1 MLPSYEHIM
10 NAVTNKFFVT
20 LLKQEEAK
28 NAWNNVGLVSFQ
40 QVTNPIIECH
50 GKVVSAGGMKA
61 RSGPV
66 QTSTLHVW
74 LECRAH
80 TLENVGRNVWLYIK
94 QN

>member
-40 QVTNPIIECH
+40 QVTKPIIECH

-61 RSGPV
+61 RSWSV
-66 QTSTLHVW
+66 QTSTLRVW
-74 LECRAH
+74 L
-80 TLENVGRNVWLYIK
+80 
-94 QN
+94 